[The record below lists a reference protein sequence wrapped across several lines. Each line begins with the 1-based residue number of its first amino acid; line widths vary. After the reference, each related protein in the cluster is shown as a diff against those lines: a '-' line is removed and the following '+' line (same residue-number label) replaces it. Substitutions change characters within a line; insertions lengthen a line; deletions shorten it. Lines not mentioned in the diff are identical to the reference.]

1 MTVKV
6 RQAKRCLY
14 CSGLTWLEDAGAL
27 IRWRPGG
34 QEANG
39 RRRHSQVKEFVE
51 DRVQG
56 LQLDLRAL
64 TLGHG
69 EEVVR
74 TQLHDDKWVAQTCRG
89 KAGVRETW
97 RNEGSCRFTVSIQRH
112 DVGGVQDLHR
122 QPLLRS
128 VVVALHTDP
137 TVSGVFECFLKH
149 IQRHFQLNSD

>member
-1 MTVKV
+1 MQ
-6 RQAKRCLY
+6 R
-14 CSGLTWLEDAGAL
+14 
-27 IRWRPGG
+27 
-34 QEANG
+34 
-39 RRRHSQVKEFVE
+39 
-51 DRVQG
+51 

-74 TQLHDDKWVAQTCRG
+74 TELHDDKRVAQPCTG
-89 KAGVRETW
+89 KTGVPEPSRTGG
-97 RNEGSCRFTVSIQRH
+97 RCRFTVGIQRH

-128 VVVALHTDP
+128 IVVALHADP

-149 IQRHFQLNSD
+149 IHRHFQLDTD